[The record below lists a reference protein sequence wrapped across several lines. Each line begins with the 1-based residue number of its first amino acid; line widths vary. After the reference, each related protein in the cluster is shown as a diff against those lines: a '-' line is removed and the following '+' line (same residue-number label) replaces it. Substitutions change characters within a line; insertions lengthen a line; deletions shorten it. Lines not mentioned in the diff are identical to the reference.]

1 MYMKRNKNHKIIRPV
16 FNIYLSLILLKIFSI
31 FFLEK
36 KALAKGDLTRLSPVE
51 VEVLMKGKKGSVHY
65 FEPSVLKFETGKL
78 YKLEI
83 KNLSDSKHYFTSS
96 DFVNSIFTRKVQV
109 MKGKDRI
116 AEIKGYIKEVEVF
129 PKNIVEWWFVPLK
142 TGTFNDLF
150 CKVFDKKSRK
160 THKEMGMVGTI
171 IIE

>member
-1 MYMKRNKNHKIIRPV
+1 MFKDKHYKIKRPF
-16 FNIYLSLILLKIFSI
+16 FNFYLFLILLII
-31 FFLEK
+31 FFILLEK
-36 KALAKGDLTRLSPVE
+36 KTSAKGDLTRLSPVE
-51 VEVLMKGKKGSVHY
+51 VEVLMKGKKGSVYY
-65 FEPSVLKFETGKL
+65 FEPSVLKFETGGL

-83 KNLSDSKHYFTSS
+83 KNISDSKHYFTSS
-96 DFVNSIFTRKVQV
+96 EFVNSIFTRKVEV
-109 MKGKDRI
+109 IKGKEKI
-116 AEIKGYIKEVEVF
+116 AEIKGHIREVEIF

-150 CKVFDKKSRK
+150 CKVFDKKSKK

>member
-1 MYMKRNKNHKIIRPV
+1 MIQNKNHKIIRPV
-16 FNIYLSLILLKIFSI
+16 LNIYFNLILLIIFSI

-36 KALAKGDLTRLSPVE
+36 KTLARGDLTRLTPVE

-83 KNLSDSKHYFTSS
+83 KNISDSKHYFTSS

-109 MKGKDRI
+109 MKGKDKI

-142 TGTFNDLF
+142 TGTFDDLF
-150 CKVFDKKSRK
+150 CKVFDKISKK

>member
-1 MYMKRNKNHKIIRPV
+1 MVKEKNYKIKKLY
-16 FNIYLSLILLKIFSI
+16 FNVKLSLILLIIFSI
-31 FFLEK
+31 IFLEK
-36 KALAKGDLTRLSPVE
+36 KTLAKGDLTRLPPVE

-65 FEPSVLKFETGKL
+65 FEPSVLRFETGKL

-83 KNLSDSKHYFTSS
+83 KNISDSKHYFTSS

-109 MKGKDRI
+109 IKGKEKI
-116 AEIKGYIKEVEVF
+116 AEIKGNIKEVEVF

-142 TGTFNDLF
+142 TGTFKDLF

>member
-1 MYMKRNKNHKIIRPV
+1 MAKDKNNKIQRSV
-16 FNIYLSLILLKIFSI
+16 FNIYLYLILLIIFSI

-36 KALAKGDLTRLSPVE
+36 KTLAKGDLTRLSPVE
-51 VEVLMKGKKGSVHY
+51 VEVLMKGKKGSLHY

-83 KNLSDSKHYFTSS
+83 KNISDSKHYFTSS

-109 MKGKDRI
+109 MKGKDKI

-142 TGTFNDLF
+142 TGTFDDLF
-150 CKVFDKKSRK
+150 CKVFDQKSRK

>member
-1 MYMKRNKNHKIIRPV
+1 MAV
-16 FNIYLSLILLKIFSI
+16 LNIKFSLILTIILSTI
-31 FFLEK
+31 FLEK
-36 KALAKGDLTRLSPVE
+36 ETSAKGDLTRLSPVE
-51 VEVLMKGKKGSVHY
+51 VEVFLKGKKGKLHY

-83 KNLSDSKHYFTSS
+83 KNISDSKHYFTSAN
-96 DFVNSIFTRKVQV
+96 FVNSIFTRKVQV
-109 MKGKDRI
+109 LKDKKKV

-129 PKNIVEWWFVPLK
+129 PKNTVEWWFIPLK
-142 TGTFNDLF
+142 TGTFKDLF
-150 CKVFDKKSRK
+150 CKVFDKKTKK

>member
-1 MYMKRNKNHKIIRPV
+1 MAKDKNNKIQRSV
-16 FNIYLSLILLKIFSI
+16 FNIYLYLILLIIFSI

-36 KALAKGDLTRLSPVE
+36 KTLAKGDLTRLSPVE
-51 VEVLMKGKKGSVHY
+51 VEVLMKGKKGSLHY

-83 KNLSDSKHYFTSS
+83 KNISDSKHYFTSS
-96 DFVNSIFTRKVQV
+96 NFVNSIFTRKVQV
-109 MKGKDRI
+109 IKGKEKI
-116 AEIKGYIKEVEVF
+116 AEIKGYVREVEVF
-129 PKNIVEWWFVPLK
+129 PKSIVEWWFVPIK
-142 TGTFNDLF
+142 TGTFDDLF
-150 CKVFDKKSRK
+150 CKVFDKISKK

>member
-1 MYMKRNKNHKIIRPV
+1 MTKDNNYKIKRMVIN
-16 FNIYLSLILLKIFSI
+16 FYLFFILLMIFSI
-31 FFLEK
+31 VFLERK
-36 KALAKGDLTRLSPVE
+36 TFAKGDLTRLSPIE

-83 KNLSDSKHYFTSS
+83 KNISDSKHYFTSS

-109 MKGKDRI
+109 MKGKDKI

-142 TGTFNDLF
+142 TGTFDDLF
-150 CKVFDKKSRK
+150 CKVFDQKSRK
-160 THKEMGMVGTI
+160 THKEMGMIGTI